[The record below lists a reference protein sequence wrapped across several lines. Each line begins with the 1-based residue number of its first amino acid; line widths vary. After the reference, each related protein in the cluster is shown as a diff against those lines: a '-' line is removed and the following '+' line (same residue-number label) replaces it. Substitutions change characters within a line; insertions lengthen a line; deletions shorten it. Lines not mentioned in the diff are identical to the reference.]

1 MNIADRFM
9 SNPRRLFVCQFTHH
23 QFSLQENHVR
33 SHNVSASRCVAL
45 YIAIKINEQDIFS
58 VEKCAVATHGMYTV
72 EDIEAIGS
80 VQYWSVCHGR

>member
-1 MNIADRFM
+1 MFQLLAVLH
-9 SNPRRLFVCQFTHH
+9 STLQSRLT
-23 QFSLQENHVR
+23 S
-33 SHNVSASRCVAL
+33 
-45 YIAIKINEQDIFS
+45 NEQDIFS